1 MNMTNVFLT
10 TLSKVSVLLIFI
22 GLGYLL
28 RRAKKLPDNAGRV
41 LSLLTTL
48 VFSPAY
54 TIKNLSASLTLEKIG
69 SQVAL
74 IGYGSIIVLATI
86 GLAFVLAKPLARND
100 FERRSYVYAFCIPN
114 FGYFGYPLVEG
125 VFGSEVLSQLMLFC
139 LPMSI
144 ACNTFGYLL
153 FVKDGK
159 LTFKD
164 ILKMPVIV
172 AVFIGMA
179 IGLSGLQLPPLVSDV
194 LATAGN
200 CMSPASML
208 LAGFVLGG
216 FALKDLFKGGRA
228 YWMSAIRLLGLPALV
243 GGVLFLLGVREM
255 YLALPIM
262 ILCMP
267 LGLNLVVFPE
277 SLGIDASDNAK
288 MCFVCNLLTI
298 AVLPF
303 VFALLSQIM

>member
-1 MNMTNVFLT
+1 MSGVFLT

-28 RRAKKLPDNAGRV
+28 RRTKKLPDNAGRV

-54 TIKNLSASLTLEKIG
+54 TIKNLSASLTLDKIG
-69 SQVAL
+69 SQMIL
-74 IGYGSIIVLATI
+74 IGYGAVIVLATI
-86 GLAFVLAKPLARND
+86 GFAFAMAKVLSRND
-100 FERRSYVYAFCIPN
+100 FERRSYVYAFSIPN

-125 VFGSEVLSQLMLFC
+125 VFGSEVLSQLMIFC

-164 ILKMPVIV
+164 IIKMPVIV
-172 AVFIGMA
+172 SVFVGMA
-179 IGLSGLQLPPLVSDV
+179 LGLSGLELPPLVADV
-194 LATAGN
+194 LTTAGN

-216 FALKDLFKGGRA
+216 FPLKDLFKGGRS
-228 YWMSAIRLLGLPALV
+228 YMMSAIRLIGIPALV
-243 GGVLFLLGVREM
+243 GGILVLLGFREM
-255 YLALPIM
+255 YLALPVM
-262 ILCMP
+262 ILAMP

-277 SLGIDASDNAK
+277 SMGIDASSNAK

-298 AVLPF
+298 AVLPPI
-303 VFALLSQIM
+303 FALLSSIL

>member
-1 MNMTNVFLT
+1 MTNVFLT

-74 IGYGSIIVLATI
+74 IGYGAVIVLSTI

-125 VFGSEVLSQLMLFC
+125 VFGSEVLSQLMIFC
-139 LPMSI
+139 LPMTI

-153 FVKDGK
+153 FVKSGK
-159 LTFKD
+159 LTIRD

-172 AVFIGMA
+172 SVFIGMA
-179 IGLSGLQLPPLVSDV
+179 IGIFGLKLPPLVTDV
-194 LATAGN
+194 LTTAGN

-216 FALKDLFKGGRA
+216 FPLKDLFKGGRS
-228 YWMSAIRLLGLPALV
+228 YMMSAFRLVGIPALV
-243 GGVLFLLGVREM
+243 GGVLLLLGIRGM
-255 YLALPIM
+255 YLALPVM
-262 ILCMP
+262 ILAMP

-277 SLGIDASDNAK
+277 SMGIDARDNAK
-288 MCFVCNLLTI
+288 MCFVCNLLT
-298 AVLPF
+298 VCVVPF

>member
-1 MNMTNVFLT
+1 MEVFLT

-28 RRAKKLPDNAGRV
+28 RSNKKLPDNAGRV

-54 TIKNLSASLTLEKIG
+54 TIRNLASSLTIEKIG
-69 SQVAL
+69 SQMVL
-74 IGYGSIIVLATI
+74 IGYGLLVVLAIIVMAI
-86 GLAFVLAKPLARND
+86 FMAKLLARDD
-100 FERRSYVYAFCIPN
+100 FERRSYTYAFTIPN

-125 VFGSEVLSQLMLFC
+125 VFGTAVLSQLMLFC

-144 ACNTFGYLL
+144 ACNTYGYLL

-159 LTFKD
+159 LTVKD

-194 LATAGN
+194 LTTAGN

-216 FALKDLFKGGRA
+216 FPLKDLFKGSRS
-228 YWMSAIRLLGLPALV
+228 YWMSAIRLVGIPALV
-243 GGVLFLLGVREM
+243 GGVLFLLGVRGM
-255 YLALPIM
+255 YLALPVM

-267 LGLNLVVFPE
+267 LGLNMVVFPE
-277 SLGIDASDNAK
+277 SLGIDASNNAK

-303 VFALLSQIM
+303 VFTLLSQIM